1 MTIRDVLA
9 DAAPFLVGAALI
21 FGPATAWLAARRH
34 RNPVLWLL
42 YGTLIGPLAMVVM
55 LLAPPGRCPACW
67 ETTSGFAGTCWT
79 CGANMRQT
87 PRRPSARAIPGP
99 NPTSMNEAPLFGAD
113 RRTPPVVETGR
124 VFGEGSIGAL
134 SERLEAIGARR
145 PSVAGSSG
153 LNGDPM
159 ARRPDMTM
167 LAIGVFVRGSEP
179 LLPGARY
186 LIARNVDRL
195 MIIGPVEPSTH
206 HIELDLPI
214 AGVEANFVP
223 DRLVISG
230 WHEGKAGRRFVLA
243 FQSLAG
249 LTATAIDEVLMS
261 AQEPSLMAAHRS

>member
-9 DAAPFLVGAALI
+9 YAAPFLVGAALV

-34 RNPVLWLL
+34 RNPALWLL
-42 YGTLIGPLAMVVM
+42 YGAVTGPLAMVVM

-67 ETTSGFAGTCWT
+67 ETTSGFASTCWT
-79 CGANMRQT
+79 CGANMRLT
-87 PRRPSARAIPGP
+87 PRRPPGRATPDLD
-99 NPTSMNEAPLFGAD
+99 PTSRNEAPLLGTGG
-113 RRTPPVVETGR
+113 RTQLAAGTGR
-124 VFGEGSIGAL
+124 VLGEHSIGAL
-134 SERLEAIGARR
+134 SERLEAVGARR
-145 PSVAGSSG
+145 PSGAGSSD
-153 LNGDPM
+153 LADPSL
-159 ARRPDMTM
+159 RGPDMTV

-261 AQEPSLMAAHRS
+261 TQQPSLMAAHRS